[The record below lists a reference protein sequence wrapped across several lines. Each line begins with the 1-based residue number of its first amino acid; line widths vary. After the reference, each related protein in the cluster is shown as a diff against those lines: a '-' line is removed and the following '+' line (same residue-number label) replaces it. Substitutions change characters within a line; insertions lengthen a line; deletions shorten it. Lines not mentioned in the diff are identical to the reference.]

1 MTNNKHLYQFIL
13 SLIYFLCLFYGSN
26 IANKI
31 NVNVF
36 GYYIFLTIFFIV
48 SLKIINCVFS

>member
-13 SLIYFLCLFYGSN
+13 SLIYFLCLYYGSN

-48 SLKIINCVFS
+48 SLKIINYVFS

>member
-13 SLIYFLCLFYGSN
+13 SLIYFFCLFYGSN

>member
-1 MTNNKHLYQFIL
+1 MINNKHLYQFIL
-13 SLIYFLCLFYGSN
+13 SLTYFLCLYYGSN

-31 NVNVF
+31 NINIF